1 MKFAEKVYEITK
13 KIPKGKVSTYKM
25 VAEALGCKAYR
36 AVGNAL
42 NKNKHWPEIPCHRI
56 VGHDGRLTGFARGLK
71 EKARLL
77 SKEGIEIK
85 NGRVMNLKKYLYKIN
100 VVSLK

>member
-13 KIPKGKVSTYKM
+13 KIPKGKVSTYKDI
-25 VAEALGCKAYR
+25 AEVLGCKAYR

-42 NKNKHWPEIPCHRI
+42 NKNKNWPAVPCHRV
-56 VGHDGRLTGFARGLK
+56 VGSNGKLTGFARGIK

-77 SKEGIEIK
+77 TQEGIEIEK
-85 NGRVMNLKKYLYKIN
+85 DRVKDLKKHFYKIN
-100 VVSLK
+100 